1 MKSAFDY
8 SGPSTI
14 VARDSSF
21 LATRTES
28 KKHGGPKSLTGLS
41 RSSDDRIAAQRAAI
55 LNENKATPWQ
65 HMPVIGAERSRTEND
80 QRAALIGKR
89 NDRRSQ

>member
-8 SGPSTI
+8 SGPSQI

-41 RSSDDRIAAQRAAI
+41 RSSDERIAAQRAAI
-55 LNENKATPWQ
+55 LNETSKSPWKYMTVVGSEQ
-65 HMPVIGAERSRTEND
+65 GLIDRDRS
-80 QRAALIGKR
+80 AAIEGKR

>member
-1 MKSAFDY
+1 MTSPFDY
-8 SGPSTI
+8 SGPSKI
-14 VARDSSF
+14 ISIDSSF
-21 LATRTES
+21 WATRTES
-28 KKHGGPKSLTGLS
+28 KKHGGPTSLTGLS
-41 RSSDDRIAAQRAAI
+41 RTADERIAAQRAAI

-65 HMPVIGAERSRTEND
+65 HMPVIGAERSRAEND